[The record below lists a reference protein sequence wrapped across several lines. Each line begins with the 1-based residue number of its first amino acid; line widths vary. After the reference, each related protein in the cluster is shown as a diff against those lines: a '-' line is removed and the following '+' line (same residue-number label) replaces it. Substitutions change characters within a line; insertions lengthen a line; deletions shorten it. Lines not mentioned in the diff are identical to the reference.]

1 MSKRKTIVN
10 WYLVDLETKCR
21 EWEWLTVDLL
31 IEAGD
36 KRGQRELVSF
46 IYRAYYTLRKL
57 GYIKE
62 EEKAQATQS

>member
-1 MSKRKTIVN
+1 MSRRTIIN
-10 WYLVDLETKCR
+10 WHVVSLEQRCR

-36 KRGQRELVSF
+36 KHGLRELVSF
-46 IYRAYYTLRKL
+46 IYRAYYTCRKL

-62 EEKAQATQS
+62 EEEKAQAPQS